1 MSSANPKTSSAHQT
15 GSSSKRA
22 LILVNDENLSALDLR
37 PSIPQ
42 YISKLWKFRF
52 FIKADASGKAFSAGR
67 DTYLGKFWLILEPLL
82 QVSVYFLVFGMILK
96 TDRGI
101 DNYLG
106 FLVIGVI
113 FFGFVSKGISSGSLL
128 MQQSSR
134 LVSSF
139 RFPRASIVVA
149 RALRSFY
156 DNLVPACTALVI
168 AICLQDTIQLQWQ
181 YLLVIPLFVI
191 LHLFILGATFIVA
204 RATAFIPDLKSL
216 VSLLTRALFFTSGVF
231 FSIERFDA
239 NPTVAQFVEWN
250 PIYEFLSMF
259 RMLILYGQTP
269 DLSHW
274 VYVSMW
280 SLTLLFVGFFYFWQA
295 EERYAT
301 IR

>member
-1 MSSANPKTSSAHQT
+1 MASTNSRISDVYSFG
-15 GSSSKRA
+15 GSSKPT
-22 LILVNDENLSALDLR
+22 LILVNDEGLTALDVR
-37 PSIPQ
+37 PSISQ
-42 YISKLWKFRF
+42 YISRLWKFRF
-52 FIKADASGKAFSAGR
+52 FIRAEAIGKAFNAGR
-67 DTYLGKFWLILEPLL
+67 DTYLGKLWLVLEPLL

-156 DNLVPACTALVI
+156 DNLVPALTAIVV
-168 AICLQDTIQLQWQ
+168 AICLQSTIQFHWRYFLA
-181 YLLVIPLFVI
+181 IPLFLL
-191 LHLFILGATFIVA
+191 LHLFVLGATFIVA
-204 RATAFIPDLKSL
+204 RSTAFIPDLKSL
-216 VSLLTRALFFTSGVF
+216 VNLLTRALFFTSGVF

-239 NPTVAQFVEWN
+239 NPTVAHFVELN
-250 PIYEFLSMF
+250 PIYKFLSMF

-269 DLSHW
+269 EISEW
-274 VYVSMW
+274 VYVSAW
-280 SLTLLFVGFFYFWQA
+280 SFALLIVGFLYFWQA
-295 EERYAT
+295 EERYAAL
-301 IR
+301 R

>member
-1 MSSANPKTSSAHQT
+1 MSSTNPKTSGVHLN

-22 LILVNDENLSALDLR
+22 LIFVNDENLSALDVR

-42 YISKLWKFRF
+42 YISRLWKFRF
-52 FIKADASGKAFSAGR
+52 FIKADAFGKAFSAGR

-101 DNYLG
+101 ENYLG

-134 LVSSF
+134 LISSF

-156 DNLVPACTALVI
+156 DNLVPACMALII
-168 AICLQDTIQLQWQ
+168 AIYLQDSIQFHWRYFLA
-181 YLLVIPLFVI
+181 VPLFI
-191 LHLFILGATFIVA
+191 LLHLFILGATFIVA

-239 NPTVAQFVEWN
+239 NPTVAHFVELN
-250 PIYEFLSMF
+250 PIYKFLSMF

-269 DLSHW
+269 EVSEW
-274 VYVSMW
+274 IYVGIW
-280 SLTLLFVGFFYFWQA
+280 SFTLLVVGFFYFWQA